1 MTESGIGRSPPA
13 PLDRRKVE
21 RAWAWHSWTPRWLP
35 TRAAGLLRRAA
46 LSTYSAPGVCTLDTG
61 RKMIVTLKDFIQCT
75 IAQVGEWEGPIHQAV
90 RRYVDEGDV
99 VLDVGGHVGYSTLH
113 FAEWVGPGGRVF
125 AFEPL
130 LEHAACIEANVALN
144 GFDERVEVVRAA
156 VSDRRGEIE
165 FAASPPLNSGM
176 GAISPGRGGRRVPTI
191 ALDDWLQERGLEE
204 IALLKL
210 DIEGAEALAIR
221 GLERTFAAK
230 RIRSVFLEV
239 HPDALPKFGSSTQ
252 AVLER
257 LGAAGFSLSYWD
269 NVGSFVGGPR
279 PDDSLYVLALA

>member
-1 MTESGIGRSPPA
+1 MRELERTASPPA
-13 PLDRRKVE
+13 ALDRRKVE

-35 TRAAGLLRRAA
+35 TRAAGLLKRAA
-46 LSTYSAPGVCTLDTG
+46 LSAYSAPGVCTLDTG

-75 IAQVGEWEGPIHQAV
+75 IAHVGEWEGPIHQAV
-90 RRYVDEGDV
+90 RQFVGEGDV

-113 FAEWVGPGGRVF
+113 FAEWVGPSGRVF
-125 AFEPL
+125 VFEPL
-130 LEHAACIEANVALN
+130 REHGARIEANVALN
-144 GFDERVEVVRAA
+144 GFEDRVEVVRAA

-176 GAISPGRGGRRVPTI
+176 GAISPGRGGVRVPTI
-191 ALDDWLQERGLEE
+191 ALDDWLQERRLDE

-230 RIRSVFLEV
+230 RIRAIFLEV
-239 HPDALPKFGSSTQ
+239 HPDALPRFGSSTQ
-252 AVLER
+252 AVLEQ
-257 LGAAGFSLSYWD
+257 LGAIGFRLSYWD
-269 NVGSFVGGPR
+269 NMSRFVEGPR
-279 PDDSLYVLALA
+279 PSDSLHVLALA